1 MGTPFEAPVPERG
14 RQVCKPGAKLIPP
27 VFCRRVNAVTFR
39 VSASFLRTGMVE
51 RVVIQPMLW
60 LLLLDEIR
68 GSTVLQVALAG
79 AGAVVLVLAVL
90 AGFAAWRWRR
100 ASTAAA
106 LAHAAL
112 DTLEKT
118 QRARRQTEER
128 FRSLV
133 LNTSDV
139 ITILTAEGAIDFHSP
154 SAGRIWGYSAD
165 ALRSANLLGL
175 VHPDDVE
182 VARGLIAQA
191 VSRPRLSMAAEL
203 RLKLADESWCY
214 FEVVATN
221 LLRDPRVSGIV
232 TTFRDITERKELEQ
246 ALHYRA
252 FHDSL
257 TDLPNRTM
265 FVDRIEAAMARA
277 ASRGT
282 TVAVM
287 FLDLDNFKVVND
299 SLGHAVGDQLLVAL
313 TDRIKGCLRLEDTL
327 ARLSGDEF
335 AILFEEIWGEDD
347 AVRLAERIQE
357 QLQNP
362 FSLDHREL
370 YVAASIGIVVS
381 GPTHTTPGDLLRD
394 ADLAMYRAKANGK
407 GRCEVFNHTMNV
419 HFTERLALESNM
431 RRSIERGELRVHY
444 QPIVRLDDE
453 SVVGFEALVR
463 WEHPQRGLIPPAEFI
478 PIAEETGMIVP
489 LGAWVLEEACRQVQQ
504 WQDQRCHGRALLLSV
519 NVSARQF
526 QSPDL
531 VDTVAEV
538 LQRTGFNPTSLKL
551 ELTESVMMRDVER
564 TTQRLHELK
573 ALSIQLVID
582 DFGTGYSS
590 LAYLRQFPITV
601 LKIDRTFVNRL
612 GTDPQDD
619 AIVRSIVTLS
629 RDLGMEV
636 VAEGIETPAQ
646 LETLRALGCD
656 YGQGYYF
663 SRPLP
668 SAQAE
673 ELVTLEAGMPTS
685 APGQV
690 TPAPLRS
697 LPPRSGISI
706 AS

>member
-1 MGTPFEAPVPERG
+1 MER
-14 RQVCKPGAKLIPP
+14 
-27 VFCRRVNAVTFR
+27 
-39 VSASFLRTGMVE
+39 
-51 RVVIQPMLW
+51 RVVIQPMLSM
-60 LLLLDEIR
+60 LLDEIR
-68 GSTVLQVALAG
+68 GLTLLQVTLLIAG
-79 AGAVVLVLAVL
+79 AAVLALAVL

-106 LAHAAL
+106 LAQAAL

-139 ITILTAEGAIDFHSP
+139 ITILTADGSIDFHSP

-203 RLKLADESWCY
+203 RLRLADESWCY

-257 TDLPNRTM
+257 TDLPNRTL
-265 FVDRIEAAMARA
+265 FVDRVEAAMARA
-277 ASRGT
+277 ASRGAK
-282 TVAVM
+282 VGVM

-313 TDRIKGCLRLEDTL
+313 TERIKGCLRLEDTL

-347 AVRLAERIQE
+347 AVRLGARLQE
-357 QLQNP
+357 ALESP
-362 FSLDHREL
+362 FSIEHREL
-370 YVAASIGIVVS
+370 YVAVSIGIVVS
-381 GPTHTTPGDLLRD
+381 GPTHTKPGDLLRD

-407 GRCEVFNHTMNV
+407 GRCEVFNDTMNV
-419 HFTERLALESNM
+419 HFTERLALESSM
-431 RRSIERGELRVHY
+431 RRSVERNELRVHY
-444 QPIVRLDDE
+444 QPIVKLDDE
-453 SVVGFEALVR
+453 TVVGFEALVR
-463 WEHPQRGLIPPAEFI
+463 WEHPQRGLIPPSDFI

-489 LGAWVLEEACRQVQQ
+489 IGAWVLEEACRQVQQ
-504 WQDQRCHGRALLLSV
+504 WQEERCDGRALLLSV

-526 QSPDL
+526 QAPDL
-531 VDTVAEV
+531 VGTVASV
-538 LQRTGFNPTSLKL
+538 LERTGFNPTSLKL
-551 ELTESVMMRDVER
+551 ELTESMMMHDVER
-564 TTQRLHELK
+564 TILRLHELK
-573 ALSIQLVID
+573 KLSVQLAID

-601 LKIDRTFVNRL
+601 LKIDRTFVKRL
-612 GTDPQDD
+612 GMDPQDD

-636 VAEGIETPAQ
+636 VAEGIETVEQ
-646 LETLRALGCD
+646 LATLRALDCD
-656 YGQGYYF
+656 YGQGYHF

-673 ELVTLEAGMPTS
+673 ALVTPEAGLPAP
-685 APGQV
+685 APGLV
-690 TPAPLRS
+690 TAAALRA
-697 LPPRSGISI
+697 LPPFGGISI

>member
-1 MGTPFEAPVPERG
+1 MRGGCNDPVRIWS
-14 RQVCKPGAKLIPP
+14 RT
-27 VFCRRVNAVTFR
+27 FCRRINAVTFR
-39 VSASFLRTGMVE
+39 VSASFLRTGTE
-51 RVVIQPMLW
+51 GLVVIPPMLW
-60 LLLLDEIR
+60 MLLDEIG
-68 GSTVLQVALAG
+68 GSTILQMALAG
-79 AGAVVLVLAVL
+79 AGAGVLALAVL

-106 LAHAAL
+106 LAQAAL

-257 TDLPNRTM
+257 TDLPNRTL
-265 FVDRIEAAMARA
+265 FVDRIEVAMARA
-277 ASRGT
+277 TSRGT
-282 TVAVM
+282 KVAVM

-357 QLQNP
+357 QLQSP
-362 FSLDHREL
+362 FSIDHREL

-419 HFTERLALESNM
+419 HFTERLALESSM

-453 SVVGFEALVR
+453 TVVGFEALVR
-463 WEHPQRGLIPPAEFI
+463 WEHPQRGLIPPSEFI

-504 WQDQRCHGRALLLSV
+504 WQDERCHGRALLLSV

-531 VDTVAEV
+531 VETVAEV
-538 LQRTGFNPTSLKL
+538 LKRTGFNPTSLKL
-551 ELTESVMMRDVER
+551 ELTESLMMRDVER

-573 ALSIQLVID
+573 ALAIQLVID

-636 VAEGIETPAQ
+636 VAEGIETPEQ
-646 LETLRALGCD
+646 LKTLRELGCD
-656 YGQGYYF
+656 YGQGFYF

-673 ELVTLEAGMPTS
+673 ELVTREAGLATPT
-685 APGQV
+685 PGLV
-690 TPAPLRS
+690 TPAPLRP
-697 LPPRSGISI
+697 LPPRNGISI

>member
-1 MGTPFEAPVPERG
+1 MER
-14 RQVCKPGAKLIPP
+14 
-27 VFCRRVNAVTFR
+27 
-39 VSASFLRTGMVE
+39 
-51 RVVIQPMLW
+51 RVVIQPMLSM
-60 LLLLDEIR
+60 LLDEIR
-68 GSTVLQVALAG
+68 GLTLLQVTLLIAG
-79 AGAVVLVLAVL
+79 AAVLVLAVL

-106 LAHAAL
+106 LAQAAL

-139 ITILTAEGAIDFHSP
+139 ITILTADGSIDFHSP

-165 ALRSANLLGL
+165 TLRSANLLGL

-203 RLKLADESWCY
+203 RLRLADESWCY

-257 TDLPNRTM
+257 TDLPNRTL
-265 FVDRIEAAMARA
+265 FVDRVEVALTRA
-277 ASRGT
+277 TGRGT
-282 TVAVM
+282 NVGVM

-313 TDRIKGCLRLEDTL
+313 TERIKGCLRLEDTL

-335 AILFEEIWGEDD
+335 AILFEEILGEDD
-347 AVRLAERIQE
+347 AVRLGVRLQE
-357 QLQNP
+357 ALEAP
-362 FSLDHREL
+362 FSIDHREL
-370 YVAASIGIVVS
+370 YVAVSIGIVVS
-381 GPTHTTPGDLLRD
+381 GPAHTKPGDLLRD

-419 HFTERLALESNM
+419 HFTERLALESSM
-431 RRSIERGELRVHY
+431 RRSVERNELRVHY
-444 QPIVRLDDE
+444 QPIVKLEDE
-453 SVVGFEALVR
+453 TVVGFEALVR
-463 WEHPQRGLIPPAEFI
+463 WEHPQRGLIPPSDFI

-489 LGAWVLEEACRQVQQ
+489 IGAWVLEEACRQVQQ
-504 WQDQRCHGRALLLSV
+504 WQEERCNGRALLLSV

-526 QSPDL
+526 QAPDL
-531 VDTVAEV
+531 VETVASV
-538 LQRTGFNPTSLKL
+538 LERTGFNPTSLKL
-551 ELTESVMMRDVER
+551 ELTESMMMHDVER
-564 TTQRLHELK
+564 TILRLHELK
-573 ALSIQLVID
+573 KLAIQLVID

-601 LKIDRTFVNRL
+601 LKIDRTFVKRL

-636 VAEGIETPAQ
+636 VAEGIETVEQ
-646 LETLRALGCD
+646 LATLRALGCD
-656 YGQGYYF
+656 YGQGYHF

-673 ELVTLEAGMPTS
+673 ELVTPEAGL
-685 APGQV
+685 
-690 TPAPLRS
+690 PAPTPGLVTAAALRA
-697 LPPRSGISI
+697 LPPLSGISI

>member
-1 MGTPFEAPVPERG
+1 
-14 RQVCKPGAKLIPP
+14 
-27 VFCRRVNAVTFR
+27 
-39 VSASFLRTGMVE
+39 MVE

-504 WQDQRCHGRALLLSV
+504 WQDQRCRGRALLLSV

>member
-1 MGTPFEAPVPERG
+1 
-14 RQVCKPGAKLIPP
+14 
-27 VFCRRVNAVTFR
+27 
-39 VSASFLRTGMVE
+39 
-51 RVVIQPMLW
+51 
-60 LLLLDEIR
+60 
-68 GSTVLQVALAG
+68 
-79 AGAVVLVLAVL
+79 
-90 AGFAAWRWRR
+90 
-100 ASTAAA
+100 
-106 LAHAAL
+106 
-112 DTLEKT
+112 
-118 QRARRQTEER
+118 
-128 FRSLV
+128 
-133 LNTSDV
+133 
-139 ITILTAEGAIDFHSP
+139 
-154 SAGRIWGYSAD
+154 
-165 ALRSANLLGL
+165 
-175 VHPDDVE
+175 

-257 TDLPNRTM
+257 TDLPNRTL
-265 FVDRIEAAMARA
+265 FVDRIEVAMARA
-277 ASRGT
+277 AARGT
-282 TVAVM
+282 TVAMM

-362 FSLDHREL
+362 FSIDHREL

-463 WEHPQRGLIPPAEFI
+463 WEHPQRGLIPPSEFI

-489 LGAWVLEEACRQVQQ
+489 LGAWVLEESCRQVQQ
-504 WQDQRCHGRALLLSV
+504 WQDERCHGRSLLLSV

-531 VDTVAEV
+531 VETVAEV

-551 ELTESVMMRDVER
+551 ELTESLMMRDVER

-636 VAEGIETPAQ
+636 VAEGIETTEQ
-646 LETLRALGCD
+646 LKTLRALGCD

-673 ELVTLEAGMPTS
+673 ELVTREAAKPAS
-685 APGQV
+685 APGLV
-690 TPAPLRS
+690 TPAPLRP
-697 LPPRSGISI
+697 LPPRNGISR